1 MTVAGDLL
9 EGLCIQLVN
18 KKAGVGSFKRKEG
31 GKEGD
36 GAGRKWAAQRLYYG
50 EQLRAADTDNSL
62 QN

>member
-36 GAGRKWAAQRLYYG
+36 GAGRK
-50 EQLRAADTDNSL
+50 
-62 QN
+62 